1 MTPVREGWSIGVVIP
16 AHDEAATIG
25 ACIANVR
32 RSLGAATFADAAVV
46 VVADRCRDR
55 TADAAR
61 TALGADGTVIDTTA
75 GNVGTARRVGT
86 GRVLHDLRRRRRGL
100 RHDHT
105 WLLATD
111 ADTLVPVDWVRSH
124 LCLAEAGA
132 TGVAGIV
139 HVDTFAEH
147 HASVADAFT
156 RTYAFHDD
164 GSHPHV
170 HGANLGVRADAYLS
184 VGGWPEL
191 DTAEDHALWSR
202 LRNDG
207 WPTVSSIEARV
218 TTSGRL
224 VGRAPEGFAGHLG
237 SLASPVP
244 AAAAAPSRA
253 HSVVTSLSRATTT
266 HRDPAPDAAAA
277 TVPS

>member
-1 MTPVREGWSIGVVIP
+1 MGDGWSVGVVIP

-25 ACIANVR
+25 ACIANVH
-32 RSLGAATFADAAVV
+32 RSLGAAAFADAAIV
-46 VVADRCRDR
+46 VVADRCRDG
-55 TADAAR
+55 TAEAAR
-61 TALGADGTVIDTTA
+61 TALGPDGTVITTSA
-75 GNVGTARRVGT
+75 GSVGMARRVGT
-86 GRVLHDLRRRRRGL
+86 GRVLHDLHRRRPGQ

-111 ADTLVPVDWVRSH
+111 ADTLVPLDWVRSH

-132 TGVAGIV
+132 AGVAGIV
-139 HVDTFAEH
+139 QVDTFAEH
-147 HASVADAFT
+147 HASVADAFA
-156 RTYAFHDD
+156 RSYAFHDD

-191 DTAEDHALWSR
+191 DTAEDHTLWSR
-202 LRNDG
+202 LRHAG

-224 VGRAPEGFAGHLG
+224 VGRAPEGFAGTLG
-237 SLASPVP
+237 SLASPGP
-244 AAAAAPSRA
+244 AAAAAAPALAAAGSR
-253 HSVVTSLSRATTT
+253 VEGATALQ
-266 HRDPAPDAAAA
+266 RNPAPDAATA
-277 TVPS
+277 TVPW